1 MSNLTKEI
9 KNLIIEKRPKLSE
22 QSIKT
27 YTSILKNLYENI
39 FGDEH
44 QNVRTSS
51 NNFDKL
57 HVKNFEKTDK
67 ILDYLHQIP
76 SNRRKTVLSALVII
90 TDNDAYRKVMLN
102 DIHEYN
108 TEQSKQVQNDK
119 QQSSWLDNEEIKEI
133 FNKLERMA
141 KILYKEPKLN
151 MNELQEIQNYIILCL
166 LGGIYI
172 PPRRSK
178 DYVDFKISNINKD
191 KDNYLD
197 KRKLI
202 FNSYKT
208 AKTYGKQELEI
219 PIQLQKILKKWI
231 SINPTEYL
239 LFDSHE
245 HQLSNI
251 KLTQRLNKLFD
262 KKASVN
268 QLRHTYLSNKYQSTI
283 EQNKKMNEDF
293 KNMGSS
299 MAQQKV
305 YIKSNEV

>member
-1 MSNLTKEI
+1 MSNLTLEI
-9 KNLIIEKRPKLSE
+9 KNLIKEKRPKLSE

-39 FGDEH
+39 FGNEFH
-44 QNVRTSS
+44 I
-51 NNFDKL
+51 
-57 HVKNFEKTDK
+57 KNFENVKE
-67 ILDYLHQIP
+67 ILNYLHKIP

-90 TDNDAYRKVMLN
+90 TDNDDYRKVMLN

-108 TEQSKQVQNDK
+108 LEQSTQVQTDK
-119 QQSSWLDNEEIKEI
+119 QKSSWLDNDEIKEI
-133 FNKLERMA
+133 FYKLERIS
-141 KILYKEPKLN
+141 KILYKENLINSLKGKQLN

-172 PPRRSK
+172 APRRSK
-178 DYVDFKISNINKD
+178 DYVDFKIRNINKD

-208 AKTYGKQELEI
+208 AKTYGKQEIEI
-219 PIQLQKILKKWI
+219 PLVLQKILKKWI

-245 HQLSNI
+245 NQLSNI

-305 YIKSNEV
+305 YVKEI

>member
-1 MSNLTKEI
+1 MSNLTLEI
-9 KNLIIEKRPKLSE
+9 KKLIKEKRPNLSE

-27 YTSILKNLYENI
+27 YTSILKNLYSNI
-39 FGDEH
+39 FGDD
-44 QNVRTSS
+44 
-51 NNFDKL
+51 F
-57 HVKNFEKTDK
+57 HVKNFEHVNE
-67 ILDYLHQIP
+67 ILKYLHTIP

-90 TDNDAYRKVMLN
+90 TNNDEYRKVMLN

-108 TEQSKQVQNDK
+108 TEQSKQVQNEK

-133 FNKLERMA
+133 FYKLERMS
-141 KILYKEPKLN
+141 KILYREPKLN

-178 DYVDFKISNINKD
+178 DYVDFKIRNINKD
-191 KDNYLD
+191 KDNYMD

-231 SINPTEYL
+231 TVNPTEYL

-245 HQLSNI
+245 NQLSNI

-305 YIKSNEV
+305 YIKSNEI

>member
-39 FGDEH
+39 FGDE
-44 QNVRTSS
+44 
-51 NNFDKL
+51 L

-108 TEQSKQVQNDK
+108 TEQSKQVQNEK

-133 FNKLERMA
+133 FNKLERMS

-191 KDNYLD
+191 KDNYLY
-197 KRKLI
+197 KNKLI

>member
-1 MSNLTKEI
+1 MSNLTLEI
-9 KNLIIEKRPKLSE
+9 KKLIKEKRPNLSE

-27 YTSILKNLYENI
+27 YTSILKNLYSNI
-39 FGDEH
+39 FGDD
-44 QNVRTSS
+44 
-51 NNFDKL
+51 F
-57 HVKNFEKTDK
+57 HVKNFEHVNE
-67 ILDYLHQIP
+67 ILKYLHTIP

-90 TDNDAYRKVMLN
+90 TNNDEYRKVMLN

-108 TEQSKQVQNDK
+108 TEQSKQVQNEK

-133 FNKLERMA
+133 FYKLERMS
-141 KILYKEPKLN
+141 KILYREPKLN

-178 DYVDFKISNINKD
+178 DYVDFKIRNINKD

-231 SINPTEYL
+231 TVNPTEYL

-245 HQLSNI
+245 NQLSNI